1 MLTNFL
7 QNGQEP
13 RRVHVYAD
21 KGYLLTL
28 SDFRMALG
36 EAGLELDIAGQIL
49 ETYYRGHWIT
59 IGAEMPNRI
68 SRGGI
73 LVVRIQGVT
82 NLHNWDVDKQF
93 LA

>member
-13 RRVHVYAD
+13 RRVRVYAD

-36 EAGLELDIAGQIL
+36 EAGLELGIAGQIL
-49 ETYYRGHWIT
+49 ETYYRGRWIT
-59 IGAEMPNRI
+59 IGAETPNRV

-73 LVVRIQGVT
+73 LVVRIQGIT